1 MAKRGRKKKADIVL
15 DLWRKSN
22 NYSRRK
28 WHNDS
33 QEANDFYLND
43 QLSQDERDAL
53 VESGMPDFIINR
65 ITPAVDIMKYF
76 VTANNPKWQAIAAE
90 GSDTD
95 IAQLHSAVSEY
106 CWHLSGGK
114 GLFGQVIHD
123 SLVKGVGYF
132 AITVDPDADRG
143 MGEVMFTSVDPY
155 DIYVDPSSRD
165 IMFRDASYIIIQKN
179 MPKDQ
184 LIKLMTQYKA
194 KISKASGSP
203 ESKQTSSRDKQASQS
218 IQHSDINWADIY
230 DPETGEQQEMI
241 DFYECYARKKVA
253 MVNAYI
259 KNPPSPQQMKE
270 IRSEV
275 QRETE
280 ILQEEL
286 KVQIQ
291 EKQLELQSLVEAG
304 EMIQERASLELE
316 KFQTEAQRQI
326 DEQQASLQSKLIDA
340 KGRIEQTVMDK
351 KVFEKLLEE
360 ATFAQQVVDVV
371 EFFQTRIM
379 LTCTAGDAFL
389 YEQELDL
396 EDYPIVPIC
405 YTHTGTPYPMGAVT
419 PMIGK
424 QQEINKAHQ
433 VMIHNA
439 NLASNLRWL
448 YTEGSVDEDEWE
460 KYSSAPGAMLK
471 YRQGFETPT
480 PVQPVPINNAFYT
493 ITQEGK
499 QDLEYISGVASQM
512 QGVGEPQH
520 DTYRGML
527 ALDEYGTRRI
537 RQWTNNVVE
546 PALEQM
552 GKLFKTVAQ
561 QTYQANKVFRIVQPE
576 AGASDAEVATA
587 ELNIPIYN
595 DFGEVIGR
603 WNDYES
609 AKFDIRVVAGSTQPV
624 NRWALQDEYFKW
636 FEGGLIDDIAMVEV
650 TDIRNKKQLLKRKSL
665 YSEMQGQLAQME
677 ENIKELQG
685 ENETL
690 ERQIVQAG
698 IKLKINEGD
707 KKNQQQY
714 LQTEAEQKLTRQVL
728 KMAQQESKKEV
739 ARAKKEAVDSNKKKN

>member
-1 MAKRGRKKKADIVL
+1 MAKKGRPKKAEIVR
-15 DLWRKSN
+15 DMWRKSN

-28 WHNDS
+28 WYSDS
-33 QEANDFYLND
+33 QKANDFYLND
-43 QLSQDERDAL
+43 QLSQEERDAL
-53 VESGMPDFIINR
+53 VESGMPDFVINR
-65 ITPAVDIMKYF
+65 VTPSIDIMKYF
-76 VTANNPKWQAIAAE
+76 ITANNPKWQAVASE

-95 IAQLHSAVSEY
+95 VAQLHSAVSEY

-155 DIYVDPSSRD
+155 DVYVDPTSRD
-165 IMFRDASYIIIQKN
+165 VMFRDASYIIIQKN

-184 LIKLMTQYKA
+184 LIKLMPQYKA
-194 KISKASGSP
+194 KIKKASGSP
-203 ESKQTSSRDKQASQS
+203 ESKQISSRDKDASES

-230 DPETGEQQEMI
+230 DPETGDQEAMI
-241 DFYECYARKKVA
+241 DFYELYARKKVA

-259 KNPPSPQQMKE
+259 KNPPSPEQMKE
-270 IRSEV
+270 IRAEV
-275 QRETE
+275 QQETG

-286 KVQIQ
+286 KVQVQ
-291 EKQLELQSLVEAG
+291 EKELELKTAVEAG
-304 EMIQERASLELE
+304 EMIQDRASLELE
-316 KFQTEAQRQI
+316 KFQMEAQKQI
-326 DEQQASLQSKLIDA
+326 EEQQASLQSKLIDA
-340 KGRIEQTVMDK
+340 KGRVQQQVLE
-351 KVFEKLLEE
+351 KVVFDDLMLEP
-360 ATFAQQVVDVV
+360 TFAQQVVDVV
-371 EFFQTRIM
+371 EFHQPRVM

-389 YEQELDL
+389 YEQELNI
-396 EDYPIVPIC
+396 EGYPLVPVC

-448 YTEGSVDEDEWE
+448 YTEGSVDEEEWE
-460 KYSSAPGAMLK
+460 QYSSAPGAMLK
-471 YRQGFETPT
+471 YRQGFEPPT

-499 QDLEYISGVASQM
+499 SDLEYISGIASQM

-546 PALEQM
+546 PALEQV
-552 GKLFKTVAQ
+552 GKLFQTVAQ
-561 QTYQANKVFRIVQPE
+561 QTYQANKVFRIVQPD
-576 AGASDAEVATA
+576 AGASEGEVAA
-587 ELNIPIYN
+587 VELNIPIYN

-603 WNDYES
+603 WNDYET
-609 AKFDIRVVAGSTQPV
+609 AKFDVRIVAGSTQPI

-636 FEGGLIDDIAMVEV
+636 FEGGLIDDIAMIEV
-650 TDIRNKKQLLKRKSL
+650 TDIRNKRQLIKRKSL
-665 YSEMQGQLAQME
+665 YTEMQSQLAQME
-677 ENIKELQG
+677 EQMKELQG

-698 IKLKINEGD
+698 IKLKINETGV
-707 KKNQQQY
+707 KAQKQY
-714 LQTEAEQKLTRQVL
+714 LETEAEQKLTRQVM
-728 KMAQQESKKEV
+728 KMAQQEAKKEV
-739 ARAKKEAVDSNKKKN
+739 QRAKKEAVDNKSK

>member
-1 MAKRGRKKKADIVL
+1 MAKKGRPKKAEVVL
-15 DLWRKSN
+15 DMWRKSN

-28 WHNDS
+28 WYSDS
-33 QEANDFYLND
+33 QTANDFYLND

-65 ITPAVDIMKYF
+65 VTPSIDIMKYF
-76 VTANNPKWQAIAAE
+76 ITANNPKWQAVASE

-95 IAQLHSAVSEY
+95 VAQLHSAVSEY

-155 DIYVDPSSRD
+155 DVYVDPTSRD
-165 IMFRDASYIIIQKN
+165 VMFRDASYIIIQKN

-184 LIKLMTQYKA
+184 LIKLMPQYKA
-194 KISKASGSP
+194 KIKKASGSP
-203 ESKQTSSRDKQASQS
+203 ESKQISSRDKEASQS

-230 DPETGEQQEMI
+230 DPETGEQESMI
-241 DFYECYARKKVA
+241 DFYELYARKKVP

-270 IRSEV
+270 IRAEV
-275 QRETE
+275 QQETE

-286 KVQIQ
+286 KVQVQ
-291 EKQLELQSLVEAG
+291 EKELELKTAVEAG
-304 EMIQERASLELE
+304 EMIQDRAALELE
-316 KFQTEAQRQI
+316 KFQMEAQRQI
-326 DEQQASLQSKLIDA
+326 EEQQASLQSKLIDA
-340 KGRIEQTVMDK
+340 KGRVEQQVMDK
-351 KVFEKLLEE
+351 AVFDDLMLEP
-360 ATFAQQVVDVV
+360 TFAQQVVDVV
-371 EFFQTRIM
+371 EFHQPRVM

-389 YEQELDL
+389 YEQELNIDS
-396 EDYPIVPIC
+396 YPLVPVC

-448 YTEGSVDEDEWE
+448 YTEGSVDEEEWE
-460 KYSSAPGAMLK
+460 QYSSAPGAMLK
-471 YRQGFETPT
+471 YRQGFEPPT

-499 QDLEYISGVASQM
+499 SDLEYISGIASQM

-546 PALEQM
+546 PALEQI
-552 GKLFKTVAQ
+552 GKLFQAVAQ
-561 QTYQANKVFRIVQPE
+561 QTYQANKVFRIVHPD
-576 AGASDAEVATA
+576 AGASEGEVAA
-587 ELNIPIYN
+587 VELNIPIYN

-603 WNDYES
+603 WNDYET
-609 AKFDIRVVAGSTQPV
+609 AKFDVRIVAGSTQPI

-650 TDIRNKKQLLKRKSL
+650 TDIRNKRQLLKRKSL
-665 YSEMQGQLAQME
+665 YTEMQSQLAQME
-677 ENIKELQG
+677 SQMKELQG

-698 IKLKINEGD
+698 IKLKINETGT
-707 KKNQQQY
+707 KAQKQY
-714 LQTEAEQKLTRQVL
+714 LETEAEQKLTRQVM
-728 KMAQQESKKEV
+728 KMAQQEAKKEV
-739 ARAKKEAVDSNKKKN
+739 QRAKKEAVDNKGK

>member
-1 MAKRGRKKKADIVL
+1 MAKKGRPKKAEIVR
-15 DLWRKSN
+15 DMWRKSN

-28 WHNDS
+28 WYSDS
-33 QEANDFYLND
+33 QKANDFYLND
-43 QLSQDERDAL
+43 QLSQEERDAL
-53 VESGMPDFIINR
+53 VESGMPDFVINR
-65 ITPAVDIMKYF
+65 VTPSIDIMKYF
-76 VTANNPKWQAIAAE
+76 ITANNPKWQAVASE

-95 IAQLHSAVSEY
+95 VAQLHSAVSEY

-155 DIYVDPSSRD
+155 DVYVDPTSRD
-165 IMFRDASYIIIQKN
+165 VMFRDASYIIIQKN

-184 LIKLMTQYKA
+184 LIKLMPQYKA
-194 KISKASGSP
+194 KIKKASGSP
-203 ESKQTSSRDKQASQS
+203 ESKQISSRDKDASES

-230 DPETGEQQEMI
+230 DPETGDQEAMI
-241 DFYECYARKKVA
+241 DFYELYARKKVA

-259 KNPPSPQQMKE
+259 KNPPSPEQMKE
-270 IRSEV
+270 IRAEV
-275 QRETE
+275 QQETE

-286 KVQIQ
+286 KVQVQ
-291 EKQLELQSLVEAG
+291 EKELELKTAVEAG
-304 EMIQERASLELE
+304 EMIQDRASLELE
-316 KFQTEAQRQI
+316 KFQMEAQKQI
-326 DEQQASLQSKLIDA
+326 EEQQASLQSKLIDA
-340 KGRIEQTVMDK
+340 KGRVQQQVLE
-351 KVFEKLLEE
+351 KVVFDDLMLEP
-360 ATFAQQVVDVV
+360 TFAQQVVDVV
-371 EFFQTRIM
+371 EFHQPRVM

-389 YEQELDL
+389 YEQELNI
-396 EDYPIVPIC
+396 EGYPLVPVC

-448 YTEGSVDEDEWE
+448 YTEGSVDEEEWE
-460 KYSSAPGAMLK
+460 QYSSAPGAMLK
-471 YRQGFETPT
+471 YRQGFEPPT

-499 QDLEYISGVASQM
+499 SDLEYISGIASQM

-546 PALEQM
+546 PALEQV
-552 GKLFKTVAQ
+552 GKLFQTVAQ
-561 QTYQANKVFRIVQPE
+561 QTYQANKVFRIVQPD
-576 AGASDAEVATA
+576 AGASEGEVAA
-587 ELNIPIYN
+587 VELNIPIYN

-603 WNDYES
+603 WNDYET
-609 AKFDIRVVAGSTQPV
+609 AKFDVRIVAGSTQPI

-636 FEGGLIDDIAMVEV
+636 FEGGLIDDIAMIEV
-650 TDIRNKKQLLKRKSL
+650 TDIRNKRQLIKRKSL
-665 YSEMQGQLAQME
+665 YTEMQSQLAQME
-677 ENIKELQG
+677 EQMKELQG

-698 IKLKINEGD
+698 IKLKINETGV
-707 KKNQQQY
+707 KAQKQY
-714 LQTEAEQKLTRQVL
+714 LETEAEQKLTRQVM
-728 KMAQQESKKEV
+728 KMAQQEAKKEV
-739 ARAKKEAVDSNKKKN
+739 QRAKKEAVDNKSK

>member
-1 MAKRGRKKKADIVL
+1 MAKKGRPKKAELIL

-28 WHNDS
+28 WYNDS
-33 QEANDFYLND
+33 QTANDFYLND
-43 QLSQDERDAL
+43 QLTQDERDAL

-65 ITPAVDIMKYF
+65 VTPSIDIMKYF
-76 VTANNPKWQAIAAE
+76 ITANNPRWQAVASE

-95 IAQLHSAVSEY
+95 IAQVHSAVSEY

-114 GLFGQVIHD
+114 GLFSQVIQD

-143 MGEVMFTSVDPY
+143 MGEVMFTTIDPY
-155 DIYVDPSSRD
+155 DVYVDPSSRD
-165 IMFRDASYIIIQKN
+165 VMFRDASYIIIQKN
-179 MPKDQ
+179 IPKDQ
-184 LIKLMTQYKA
+184 LIKLMPQYKA
-194 KISKASGSP
+194 KIKKASGSP
-203 ESKQTSSRDKQASQS
+203 ESKQTSSRDKEASQS
-218 IQHSDINWADIY
+218 IQHSDINWADLY
-230 DPETGEQQEMI
+230 DPETGEESPVI

-259 KNPPSPQQMKE
+259 KNPPSPQQMKQ
-270 IRSEV
+270 IREEV
-275 QRETE
+275 QAETS
-280 ILQEEL
+280 ILEQEL
-286 KVQIQ
+286 QVQLS
-291 EKQLELQSLVEAG
+291 EKELELQTAVEAG
-304 EMIQERASLELE
+304 EIIEERASLELE
-316 KFQTEAQRQI
+316 KFQMEARRQI
-326 DEQQASLQSKLIDA
+326 EEQQASLQSKLIDA
-340 KGRIEQTVMDK
+340 KGRVEQQVMNKSAFDM
-351 KVFEKLLEE
+351 LMEE
-360 ATFAQQVVDVV
+360 PTFAEQVVDVV
-371 EFFQTRIM
+371 EFHQQRIM

-389 YEQELDL
+389 YEQELNM
-396 EDYPIVPIC
+396 ESYPIIPVC

-448 YTEGSVDEDEWE
+448 YTEGSVDEEEWE

-471 YRQGFETPT
+471 YRQGFEPPT

-499 QDLEYISGVASQM
+499 SDLEYISGIASQM
-512 QGVGEPQH
+512 QGVGQPQH

-537 RQWTNNVVE
+537 RQWTSGVVE
-546 PALEQM
+546 PALEQL
-552 GKLFKTVAQ
+552 GVIFKTVAQ
-561 QTYQANKVFRIVQPE
+561 QTYRANKVFRIVQPE
-576 AGASDAEVATA
+576 AGATEGEINSV

-595 DFGEVIGR
+595 DYGDVIGR

-609 AKFDIRVVAGSTQPV
+609 SKFDIRIVAGSTQPI
-624 NRWALQDEYFKW
+624 NRWALQDEYFRW

-665 YSEMQGQLAQME
+665 YQDMQSQLAQME
-677 ENIKELQG
+677 QQMKEMQG

-698 IKLKINEGD
+698 IRLKINEAD
-707 KKNQQQY
+707 VKAQKQY
-714 LQTEAEQKLTRQVL
+714 IQTEGEQKLTRQIM
-728 KMAQQESKKEV
+728 KMAQAESKKKAVENKE
-739 ARAKKEAVDSNKKKN
+739 KKT